1 MEKPGRKINQI
12 VTESRDS
19 YETIALLCSD
29 IRFAADPC
37 RLRARLLFRGSREQQ
52 PGGVLCG
59 ACFRRTLFRS
69 IRGPSARLLLRGL
82 CGQPGG
88 VLCGACF
95 RRTLFRSIRGPGA
108 RTLFRSIRGPG
119 ARSLLWGFCGQCGGI
134 FRSAGRLL

>member
-1 MEKPGRKINQI
+1 M
-12 VTESRDS
+12 TESRDS

-29 IRFAADPC
+29 IRFAAGPC

-69 IRGPSARLLLRGL
+69 IRGP
-82 CGQPGG
+82 
-88 VLCGACF
+88 GA
-95 RRTLFRSIRGPGA
+95 RTLFRSIRGPGA

-119 ARSLLWGFCGQCGGI
+119 ARSLLRGFCGQCGGI

>member
-1 MEKPGRKINQI
+1 M
-12 VTESRDS
+12 TESRDS

-69 IRGPSARLLLRGL
+69 IRGPGARLLLRGL

-119 ARSLLWGFCGQCGGI
+119 ARSLLRGFCGQCGGI